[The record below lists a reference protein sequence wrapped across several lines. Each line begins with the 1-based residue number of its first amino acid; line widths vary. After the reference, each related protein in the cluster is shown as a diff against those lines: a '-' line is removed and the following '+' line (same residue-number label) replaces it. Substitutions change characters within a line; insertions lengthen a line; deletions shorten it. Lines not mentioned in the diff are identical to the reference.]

1 VDNLPPHLL
10 AGIEVDG
17 GRGLRRQ
24 AQDGGGAVVGAE
36 RPEPKGP
43 DREAPVLRTTHRQW
57 VKHTDSLVCKDEG
70 SGYTPLKKCP
80 LQK

>member
-1 VDNLPPHLL
+1 MCAGFEFQSIWSTQPPHVFHPLLHILHLL

-36 RPEPKGP
+36 RPEPEGP
-43 DREAPVLRTTHRQW
+43 NREAPVLRTIHRQW
-57 VKHTDSLVCKDEG
+57 VKHTE
-70 SGYTPLKKCP
+70 
-80 LQK
+80 